1 MTREEQMAEFGKLLD
16 IMDELRAK
24 CPWDMKQT
32 NESLRKLTIEEVY
45 ELGDAILNANAGEIK
60 KELGDILLHIVFY
73 EKIGSENGQFD
84 MGDVIHSLI
93 AKLIYRHPH
102 VFSDANA
109 QTARQVEENWEA
121 LKLKEKGRS
130 KRVLEGVPAAL
141 PAMVKANR
149 IQEKARGVGFDW
161 EAKEQVWDK
170 VREELNELE
179 AEMKANHRINMEKEL
194 GDFIFSIINA
204 ARLYEL
210 DPESALERTNQKFIG
225 RFNYL
230 EEQTLLKGRSLH
242 DMSLAEMDL
251 YWNEAKLLE
260 KDTPIKS
267 NRLPFG

>member
-1 MTREEQMAEFGKLLD
+1 LD
-16 IMDELRAK
+16 
-24 CPWDMKQT
+24 
-32 NESLRKLTIEEVY
+32 
-45 ELGDAILNANAGEIK
+45 
-60 KELGDILLHIVFY
+60 
-73 EKIGSENGQFD
+73 
-84 MGDVIHSLI
+84 
-93 AKLIYRHPH
+93 
-102 VFSDANA
+102 
-109 QTARQVEENWEA
+109 
-121 LKLKEKGRS
+121 
-130 KRVLEGVPAAL
+130 
-141 PAMVKANR
+141 
-149 IQEKARGVGFDW
+149 
-161 EAKEQVWDK
+161 
-170 VREELNELE
+170 ELE